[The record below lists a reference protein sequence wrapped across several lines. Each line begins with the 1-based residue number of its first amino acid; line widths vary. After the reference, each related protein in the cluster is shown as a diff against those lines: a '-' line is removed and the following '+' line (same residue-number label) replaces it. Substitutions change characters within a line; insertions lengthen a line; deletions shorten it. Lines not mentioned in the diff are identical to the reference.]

1 MDDAAATGRPSAL
14 APPSDPPTDANV
26 ESIRLQ
32 AEDHPLVEEGPARS
46 PVEHCLRLMHL
57 KAYDE
62 ATRYASDSDVL
73 DVGCNT
79 GYGTMRFVDTARRV
93 VGVDVSG
100 KAIEAA
106 QARSVDGRPEF
117 RVVDGLT
124 LPFPDDA
131 FDLVVAF
138 QVIEHIQDPVPF
150 LREVARVARPGATV
164 LFTTPNAGTRLFP
177 GMAPWNRFHVREFLA
192 PELDTLLCQV
202 FRAVRVRGMFGT
214 PTLYETEIRR
224 VDATRRQI
232 RDAAQ
237 PKRAPAPPTAP
248 RRTAPTPPAPLRVA
262 RAVLPGRV
270 RVWLRRTLLG
280 PPAKPASAT
289 ATRENAAE
297 PVAAEPIGAAPDLQ
311 PLSLERFLEFGVDDL
326 FYADHDLDR
335 AMDFMAV
342 CRV

>member
-1 MDDAAATGRPSAL
+1 
-14 APPSDPPTDANV
+14 
-26 ESIRLQ
+26 
-32 AEDHPLVEEGPARS
+32 
-46 PVEHCLRLMHL
+46 
-57 KAYDE
+57 
-62 ATRYASDSDVL
+62 
-73 DVGCNT
+73 
-79 GYGTMRFVDTARRV
+79 
-93 VGVDVSG
+93 
-100 KAIEAA
+100 
-106 QARSVDGRPEF
+106 
-117 RVVDGLT
+117 
-124 LPFPDDA
+124 
-131 FDLVVAF
+131 
-138 QVIEHIQDPVPF
+138 
-150 LREVARVARPGATV
+150 
-164 LFTTPNAGTRLFP
+164 
-177 GMAPWNRFHVREFLA
+177 
-192 PELDTLLCQV
+192 
-202 FRAVRVRGMFGT
+202 MFGT